1 MVRRKDLHH
10 VNQLRG
16 SYSPQEKHRTG
27 DIRMK
32 VAIGAALALAGL
44 AMAPS
49 AAQAREW
56 QVKMLNKGSNGA
68 AMQFEPAYI
77 AIKPGDTVRF
87 IPTDKGHNAESVAG
101 MFPAGAAPFKGRIN
115 QEIVVPF
122 SKPGLYGY
130 KCLPHTG
137 MGMVGLVQVGAAS
150 NKPQVV
156 AETARLP
163 GLGKKV
169 MTDLLAKAR

>member
-1 MVRRKDLHH
+1 
-10 VNQLRG
+10 
-16 SYSPQEKHRTG
+16 
-27 DIRMK
+27 MK
-32 VAIGAALALAGL
+32 MAISAALALATI
-44 AMAPS
+44 AMAPT
-49 AAQAREW
+49 AAEAREW

-68 AMQFEPAYI
+68 PMQFEPAYI
-77 AIKPGDTVRF
+77 AVKPGDTVKF

-101 MFPAGAAPFKGRIN
+101 MLPAGATPFKGKIN
-115 QEIVVPF
+115 EAIVVKF

-137 MGMVGLVQVGAAS
+137 MGMVGLVQVGAAV

-156 AETARLP
+156 AEAARLP

-169 MTDLLAKAR
+169 MIGLLARAR